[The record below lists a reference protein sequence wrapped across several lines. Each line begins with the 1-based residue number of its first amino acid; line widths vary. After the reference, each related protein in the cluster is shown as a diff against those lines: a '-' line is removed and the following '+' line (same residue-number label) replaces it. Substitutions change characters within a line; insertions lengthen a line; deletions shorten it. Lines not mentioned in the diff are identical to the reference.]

1 MERHPGGLNHSN
13 VRLFLFQLLRGLA
26 YCHRRRVLHRDVK
39 PQNLLISEIG
49 ELKLAD
55 FGLARAKSVP
65 SHTYSHEV
73 VTLWYRPPDV
83 LLGSTDYSTSLDM
96 WGVGCIFIEMITG
109 VPTFPGVRETYDQL
123 DKIFKILGTPTEDS
137 WEAVTQLPGYNVHK
151 LVMYRAQKLGH
162 SFPRLYDI
170 LEGDNMATAL
180 LQLNPD
186 KRIGAEEALRHKY
199 FSSLPRKLYE
209 LPDGKSVTLFGQ
221 EFQAR
226 INICINT

>member
-1 MERHPGGLNHSN
+1 MNSYFHQRNYY
-13 VRLFLFQLLRGLA
+13 F
-26 YCHRRRVLHRDVK
+26 RRVLHRDVK

-96 WGVGCIFIEMITG
+96 WGVGCIFVEMITG
-109 VPTFPGVRETYDQL
+109 VPTFPGVRCTYDQL
-123 DKIFKILGTPTEDS
+123 DKIFKILGTPTEENWPGIS
-137 WEAVTQLPGYNVHK
+137 QLPGYK
-151 LVMYRAQKLGH
+151 LDKLSFYKQKKLGL

-170 LEGDNMATAL
+170 AEVESIASAL
-180 LQLNPD
+180 LQVNPK
-186 KRIGAEEALRHKY
+186 KRIGAEEALQHQY
-199 FSSLPRKLYE
+199 FRSLPQKLYE
-209 LPDGKSVTLFGQ
+209 LPDGELIFCSYLGFRGK
-221 EFQAR
+221 
-226 INICINT
+226 